1 MVSTDGKL
9 WEEAKHTG
17 NFYLII
23 VSNIC
28 ICPGSIPGMLSLEMG
43 VEIKYIRLEFIED
56 LTSSGIEVKPLGVRF
71 IEFYGCPMEESLA
84 HCGTHLTRVSTN
96 ATAYRH
102 IG

>member
-1 MVSTDGKL
+1 MVSIDGKV
-9 WEEAKHTG
+9 WKKAEHTG
-17 NFYLII
+17 NSYLWT
-23 VSNIC
+23 VWKNATC
-28 ICPGSIPGMLSLEMG
+28 QGSIPGMLSLEMG

>member
-1 MVSTDGKL
+1 
-9 WEEAKHTG
+9 
-17 NFYLII
+17 
-23 VSNIC
+23 
-28 ICPGSIPGMLSLEMG
+28 MLSLEMG